1 MLKLI
6 ASTTI
11 EGGATIELF
20 RTNFGYAVRYGLQ
33 VTSNLKLSE
42 ARENYYDC
50 FAHALACEG
59 HFAENETA

>member
-20 RTNFGYAVRYGLQ
+20 QTYYGYAVRYGLE
-33 VTSNLKLSE
+33 VGYNTHIAE
-42 ARENYYDC
+42 ARERYSAC
-50 FAHALACEG
+50 IAHALNCVG
-59 HFAENETA
+59 HPEETA